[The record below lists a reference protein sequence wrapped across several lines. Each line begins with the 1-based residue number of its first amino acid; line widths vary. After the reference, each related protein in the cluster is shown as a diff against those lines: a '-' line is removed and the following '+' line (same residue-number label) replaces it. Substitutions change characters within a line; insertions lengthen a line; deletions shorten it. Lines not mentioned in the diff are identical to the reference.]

1 MPPKSRDL
9 IAASVYVAE
18 FALSISRARMAAVKR
33 KKFDAYLGVHDSG
46 VDYEDGEYVRFVNHR
61 SGLAATM
68 PAADD
73 IDPITV
79 RAVCHSLD
87 VPPPP
92 EASRRGRASR
102 AEPRARTRKARE

>member
-1 MPPKSRDL
+1 
-9 IAASVYVAE
+9 
-18 FALSISRARMAAVKR
+18 MAAVKR
-33 KKFDAYLGVHDSG
+33 KKLDAYLGVHDSA
-46 VDYEDGEYVRFVNHR
+46 VDYEDAEYVRYVNRR
-61 SGLAATM
+61 SGFAATM

-92 EASRRGRASR
+92 EVGRRGRASR
-102 AEPRARTRKARE
+102 GQQHVRTRKVPE